1 MSAEFK
7 STSPPPFRRP
17 SHRPTQD
24 SVTTINA
31 DGSRYFLYPADARGW
46 FMTARRLSAYVL
58 IAVYLLVPWIPVKGH
73 PAVFLDVAEGR
84 FHFLGY
90 TLAAQETWLL
100 FFGVSGL
107 GFALFF
113 LTALYGRLWC
123 GWACPQTVFLDHV
136 YRRIERW
143 IEGDAPARRALK
155 AAPLTTGKFARLM
168 LKHALYILASLG
180 ITHLFLAYFVSL
192 PELWLF
198 MHEAP
203 GEHWSSFLFVFI
215 AAGLLYFNFAWFRE
229 QLCIVICPY
238 GRLQSALT
246 DDHTLSIGYD
256 TRRGEPRG
264 KLHRAT
270 EFFRGG
276 LPGPAVS
283 PSATDQAGGISK
295 PALQPAGLPA
305 EALAKEGDCI
315 DCNRCVQVCPTG
327 IDIRH
332 GLQLECIGCAAC
344 IDACDEVMAKVQRPA
359 GLIRYDSLVGLGGGT
374 TRWIRP
380 RTLLYGVLLLVGVA
394 VASLAFSTVKPANF
408 LVYRMSGAA
417 YFVGPDEVRDQFMVR
432 IVNKR
437 TAPATFTV
445 SVEGLPAGIRQTGFA
460 APVTLAPLGELVNP
474 LILLA
479 ERRNYRG
486 PFKFTVKVTD
496 AGQTFTLAR
505 EVEFIGPDARLLEE
519 EDHEKGIKR

>member
-7 STSPPPFRRP
+7 STSQPPFRRP
-17 SHRPTQD
+17 THRPTQD

-46 FMTARRLSAYVL
+46 FMTARRLSAYGL
-58 IAVYLLVPWIPVKGH
+58 IAVYLLLPWIPINGH

-113 LTALYGRLWC
+113 LTALFGRVWC

-155 AAPLTTGKFARLM
+155 AAPLTAGKLSRLV
-168 LKHALYILASLG
+168 LKHTLYALASLG

-203 GEHWSSFLFVFI
+203 GEHWASFLFVFI

-264 KLHRAT
+264 KLGT
-270 EFFRGG
+270 
-276 LPGPAVS
+276 P
-283 PSATDQAGGISK
+283 DAG
-295 PALQPAGLPA
+295 A
-305 EALAKEGDCI
+305 CV

-359 GLIRYDSLVGLGGGT
+359 GLIRYDSLVGLGGGVT
-374 TRWIRP
+374 NWIRP
-380 RTLLYGVLLLVGVA
+380 RTILYGILLLVGVA

-445 SVEGLPAGIRQTGFA
+445 SVEGLPGGIRQTGFA
-460 APVTLAPLGELVNP
+460 APVTLAPLAELVNP

-479 ERRNYRG
+479 ERRHYRG

-496 AGQTFTLAR
+496 AGRTFTLAR